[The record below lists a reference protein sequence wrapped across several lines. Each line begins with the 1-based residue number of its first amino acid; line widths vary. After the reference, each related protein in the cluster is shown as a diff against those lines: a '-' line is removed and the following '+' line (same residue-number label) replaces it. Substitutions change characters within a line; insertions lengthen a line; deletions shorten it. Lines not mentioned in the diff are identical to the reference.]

1 MCIHFGNSVGGFSA
15 TLILCLINPGTP
27 QALGHF
33 IKGKCDNVVIT
44 WGFYF
49 HCLKELC
56 HVYWDNSLKTTYCCC
71 TYIKKPNKI
80 SMFSYLE
87 PGPPESACPNGVWTW
102 VVLPGWLLP
111 RKAGIRWLRGH
122 KATWLL
128 PSHWLH
134 PLLHPPAMFLITPLD
149 FWATTVMPWIRAF
162 FWPSPPFSQTT
173 MHPESPLTTLLHK
186 TVNLRPQPC
195 SDHIH
200 TPQLFPGCQS
210 P

>member
-134 PLLHPPAMFLITPLD
+134 PTHTTHTTHSHTYHTHTTHTLALGLGWCLSNDHASKRTKVQTPAPTEALMDMMAFL
-149 FWATTVMPWIRAF
+149 
-162 FWPSPPFSQTT
+162 
-173 MHPESPLTTLLHK
+173 
-186 TVNLRPQPC
+186 
-195 SDHIH
+195 
-200 TPQLFPGCQS
+200 
-210 P
+210 